1 MNRLCFYKLIK
12 TIGLAVLFS
21 LFTITCDSQKNSDA
35 EWVVEDRLFIAHRGV
50 NMRYTIAGENSL
62 ESVRLSKRAGFQCI
76 ETDVRLTADSV
87 LVVMHDNTLNRT
99 CLNIDGS
106 ELTDKV
112 FVAEVTMEDLN
123 SKYILKAAEPDNR
136 TNIPTLKEFLI
147 ECKKQSL
154 LPFIEPKIFDE
165 TGKHY
170 KNIIDLA
177 NEVLGKNNYIITSN
191 NQANIVIRELVLND
205 VPLMGILYQTTFEA
219 IESLGK
225 IIMAISTSQFTIKD
239 YEFYVKKAKES
250 GFETESHADIFNS
263 FAMINN
269 NDIDYIS
276 TDFLAPDLKD
286 NSLLLID
293 YKSFDKFDYNG
304 KLVDGTIQLS
314 ADDVLTVTEKLP
326 EVYFGG
332 IYLELEIKGNCDVIL
347 ANQNFTIENS
357 KNERY
362 KHQLMLYN
370 STPLFSITTK
380 DKCEISNVRLRL
392 AEF

>member
-12 TIGLAVLFS
+12 TVGLAVLYS
-21 LFTITCDSQKNSDA
+21 LFIITCDSQKISDA
-35 EWVVEDRLFIAHRGV
+35 KSVVEDRLFIAHRGV
-50 NMRYTIAGENSL
+50 NMRSTIAGENSL

-87 LVVMHDNTLNRT
+87 LVVMHDNSLNRT

-106 ELTDKV
+106 ELTNKV
-112 FVAEVTMEDLN
+112 YVAKVTMEDLN
-123 SKYILKAAEPDNR
+123 SNYILKAEEPDNR

-147 ECKKQSL
+147 ECKKQGL

-177 NEVLGKNNYIITSN
+177 DEVMGKNNYIITSN
-191 NQANIVIRELVLND
+191 NRANIVIRELYLND
-205 VPLMGILYQTTFEA
+205 VPMMGILYQTTFEA
-219 IESLGK
+219 IESLGN

-239 YEFYVKKAKES
+239 YEFFVKKAKES
-250 GFETESHADIFNS
+250 GFETESHADNFNS

-293 YKSFDKFDYNG
+293 YKNFEKFDYNG
-304 KLVDGTIQLS
+304 KLADGTIQLS
-314 ADDVLTVTEKLP
+314 ADDVLTVTEKLS

-332 IYLELEIKGNCDVIL
+332 IYLELEIKGSCDVFL

-357 KNERY
+357 KTERY

-370 STPLFSITTK
+370 TTPSFSITAK

>member
-1 MNRLCFYKLIK
+1 MNRLYFYKLIK
-12 TIGLAVLFS
+12 TVGLAFLYS
-21 LFTITCDSQKNSDA
+21 LFIIKCDSQKISNA
-35 EWVVEDRLFIAHRGV
+35 ESAVKDRLFIAHRGV
-50 NMRYTIAGENSL
+50 NMRFTIAGENSL
-62 ESVRLSKRAGFQCI
+62 ESVRLAKTAGFQYV

-112 FVAEVTMEDLN
+112 YVADVTMEDLN
-123 SKYILKAAEPDNR
+123 SNYILKATEPENR
-136 TNIPTLKEFLI
+136 THIPTLKEFLT
-147 ECKKQSL
+147 ECKKQGL

-170 KNIIDLA
+170 KDIIDLA
-177 NEVLGKNNYIITSN
+177 NEVMGKNNYIITSN
-191 NQANIVIRELVLND
+191 NRANVVIRELGLKD
-205 VPLMGILYQTTFEA
+205 VPLMGILYQTTYEA
-219 IESLGK
+219 IESLGN
-225 IIMAISTSQFTIKD
+225 IIMAISTSQYTIKD
-239 YEFYVKKAKES
+239 YKFFVNKAKES
-250 GFETESHADIFNS
+250 GFETESHADNFNS

-276 TDFLAPDLKD
+276 TDFLAPDLND

-293 YKSFDKFDYNG
+293 YKSFEEFDHNG
-304 KLVDGTIQLS
+304 KLADGAIQLS
-314 ADDVLTVTEKLP
+314 KDDILTIKEKLP

-332 IYLELEIKGNCDVIL
+332 IYFEIEMKGSCDIVL
-347 ANQNFTIENS
+347 ANQKFTIENS
-357 KNERY
+357 ETERY

-370 STPLFSITTK
+370 STPSFSITAK
-380 DKCEISNVRLRL
+380 DKCEISAVRLRL

>member
-1 MNRLCFYKLIK
+1 
-12 TIGLAVLFS
+12 
-21 LFTITCDSQKNSDA
+21 
-35 EWVVEDRLFIAHRGV
+35 
-50 NMRYTIAGENSL
+50 MRYTIAGENSL

>member
-12 TIGLAVLFS
+12 TVGLAVLYS
-21 LFTITCDSQKNSDA
+21 LFIITCDSQKISDA
-35 EWVVEDRLFIAHRGV
+35 KSVVEDRLFIAHRGV
-50 NMRYTIAGENSL
+50 NMRSTIAGENSL

-87 LVVMHDNTLNRT
+87 LVVMHDNSLNRT

-106 ELTDKV
+106 ELTNKV
-112 FVAEVTMEDLN
+112 YVAKVTMEDLN
-123 SKYILKAAEPDNR
+123 SNYILKAEEPDNR

-147 ECKKQSL
+147 ECKKQGL

-177 NEVLGKNNYIITSN
+177 DEVMGKNNYIITSN
-191 NQANIVIRELVLND
+191 NRANIVIRELYLND
-205 VPLMGILYQTTFEA
+205 VPMMGILYQTTFEE
-219 IESLGK
+219 IESLGN

-239 YEFYVKKAKES
+239 YEFFVKKAKES
-250 GFETESHADIFNS
+250 GFETESHADNFNS

-293 YKSFDKFDYNG
+293 YKNFEKFDYNG
-304 KLVDGTIQLS
+304 KLADGTIQLS
-314 ADDVLTVTEKLP
+314 ADDVLTVTEKLS

-332 IYLELEIKGNCDVIL
+332 IYLELEIKGSCDVFL

-357 KNERY
+357 KTERY

-370 STPLFSITTK
+370 TTPSFSITAK

>member
-21 LFTITCDSQKNSDA
+21 LFTITCDSQKNSDTGSLA
-35 EWVVEDRLFIAHRGV
+35 EDRLFIAHRGV
-50 NMRYTIAGENSL
+50 NMRSSIAGENSL
-62 ESVRLSKRAGFQCI
+62 ESVRLAKRAGFQCI
-76 ETDVRLTADSV
+76 ETDARLTADSV

-99 CLNIDGS
+99 CLNVDGS
-106 ELTDKV
+106 VLTDKV

-123 SKYILKAAEPDNR
+123 SNYILKATEPDNR
-136 TNIPTLKEFLI
+136 TKIPTLKEFLA
-147 ECKKQSL
+147 ECKKQGL
-154 LPFIEPKIFDE
+154 LPFIEPKILDE

-177 NEVLGKNNYIITSN
+177 DEVMGKNNYIITSN
-191 NQANIVIRELVLND
+191 NRANIVIRELALND

-219 IESLGK
+219 IKSLGN

-239 YEFYVKKAKES
+239 YEFFVKKAKES
-250 GFETESHADIFNS
+250 GFETESHADNFNS

-286 NSLLLID
+286 NSSFLID
-293 YKSFDKFDYNG
+293 YKSFEKFEHNG
-304 KLVDGTIQLS
+304 KLADGKIQLS
-314 ADDVLTVTEKLP
+314 AGDVLTFTEKLP

-332 IYLELEIKGNCDVIL
+332 IYLELEIKGNCDVFL

-370 STPLFSITTK
+370 SAPLFRIAAK

>member
-35 EWVVEDRLFIAHRGV
+35 ESVVEDRLFIAHRGV

>member
-191 NQANIVIRELVLND
+191 NQANIVIRELVLYD